1 MVKYFID
8 VRVVGLENV
17 YAFISMQ
24 EVQFHAREVSFEY
37 DLLMPPDE
45 FDTYIVRCWI
55 NPADIVNLGLE
66 DGS

>member
-8 VRVVGLENV
+8 VRVAGLENV

-24 EVQFHAREVSFEY
+24 EVQFHAREASY
-37 DLLMPPDE
+37 DVLVPTDCD
-45 FDTYIVRCWI
+45 DTYIVRCWI

-66 DGS
+66 

>member
-24 EVQFHAREVSFEY
+24 EVQFHARDVSFEY
-37 DLLMPPDE
+37 DLLMPSDE